1 MSYEILKNENSE
13 MTVKVTVDKADFEK
27 AVNAAYNKNKSKFNI
42 PGFRKGKAPRSI
54 VEKQYGEGVFFED
67 AVNALLPVHYDK
79 AIAALELSPVSRPDI
94 DITDIAKGEEFT
106 FTATFAVKPEF
117 TLENYKGLEVEKID
131 AEVTDEMVEEELN
144 KTRDMNARLVS
155 VTDRAIEDGDTAII
169 DYKGFDGDTQFE
181 GGTAENQELVI
192 GSGQFIPG
200 FEEQLIGK
208 NVGDETTVEVTF
220 PEEYHAPDLAGK
232 AVKFEVKINDV
243 KTKELPELDDEFA
256 KDVSEFDSL
265 EAYKANI
272 KETLEKSTKENAVAA
287 QRDKVIEAATKL
299 IPVEIPAKMI
309 DSEIDSMLNEFNQ
322 QLSSQGL
329 SLEQYIQ
336 FTGGSIDDFRG
347 QVRGDAEAR
356 VKTGLMIEQV
366 VAQEN
371 FEISEEEINAELT
384 KIAEVQGTPE
394 EEIRKMFER
403 DDFEYL
409 KSNLKSRKAV
419 DFLVDNA
426 TLV

>member
-1 MSYEILKNENSE
+1 M
-13 MTVKVTVDKADFEK
+13 
-27 AVNAAYNKNKSKFNI
+27 
-42 PGFRKGKAPRSI
+42 GI

-169 DYKGFDGDTQFE
+169 DYKGFDGDTQF
-181 GGTAENQELVI
+181 
-192 GSGQFIPG
+192 
-200 FEEQLIGK
+200 
-208 NVGDETTVEVTF
+208 
-220 PEEYHAPDLAGK
+220 EEYHAPDLAGK

-384 KIAEVQGTPE
+384 KIAEVQGTPK